1 MLFTFVAQ
9 NGNMNLSYY
18 CFDQKTIIK
27 MNPKDFSN
35 PSSGTSI
42 LTHAGYW
49 AFLPAPLPPD
59 INWSLPLVS
68 ALADAE
74 RDLSK
79 LTTLAG
85 SFPFPRLLIQPFL
98 RREAVLSSRI
108 EGTRATLTDLYAY
121 ESAQISFLEPGNDVR
136 EVYNYVRA
144 LEYGLERVKTL
155 PVSLRLIRE
164 IHAKLMEGVRGG
176 NLTPGEFR
184 RSQNWIGAI
193 GSTPS
198 TAAYVPPPV
207 EEMNLGLDQLEK
219 FIHAGSEIPALVRA
233 GLIHYQFEAIHPFL
247 DGNGRIGRLLMVLL
261 FCEWSLLPQ
270 PLLNL
275 SVYFERYRQEY
286 YDLLLATSQKG
297 SWEAWLRFFLRG
309 VSVQANE
316 SLVRLDRLQ
325 TIRIAYQSLA
335 DAERNARRMEQV
347 LDFLFMQPILSVRQL
362 QTFLGVSFPIAQ
374 RYIDRLVSAGIL
386 QEVTGQ
392 ARNRVFR
399 ANEIFQALE
408 GLA

>member
-1 MLFTFVAQ
+1 M
-9 NGNMNLSYY
+9 
-18 CFDQKTIIK
+18 D
-27 MNPKDFSN
+27 PKNFSSS
-35 PSSGTSI
+35 SSGTPI
-42 LTHAGYW
+42 LTQTGYW
-49 AFLPAPLPPD
+49 AFLPAPLAPV
-59 INWSLPLVS
+59 ITWSLPLVS

-79 LTTLAG
+79 LTTMAG
-85 SFPFPRLLIQPFL
+85 SFPFPRLLIQPFV

-121 ESAQISFLEPGNDVR
+121 ESAQLSFLEPGNDVR

-164 IHAKLMEGVRGG
+164 IHAKLMDGVRGG

-184 RSQNWIGAI
+184 RSQNWIGSI

-207 EEMNLGLDQLEK
+207 DEMNAGLDQLEK

-233 GLIHYQFEAIHPFL
+233 GLVHYQFEAIHPFL
-247 DGNGRIGRLLMVLL
+247 DGNGRIGRLLMILL
-261 FCEWSLLPQ
+261 LSEWNLLPQ

-286 YDLLLATSQKG
+286 YDLQLAVSQKG
-297 SWEAWLRFFLRG
+297 NWESWLRFFLRG
-309 VSVQANE
+309 VSVQA
-316 SLVRLDRLQ
+316 SDSVVRLNRLQ
-325 TIRIAYQSLA
+325 TMRTIYQAIA
-335 DAERNARRMEQV
+335 DTERNRMRMEQV
-347 LDFLFMQPILSVRQL
+347 LDFLFMQPVLSVRQL
-362 QTFLGVSFPIAQ
+362 QTFLNVSFPIAQ
-374 RYIDRLVSAGIL
+374 RYIDRLVDAGVL

-392 ARNRVFR
+392 SRNRIFR

-408 GLA
+408 GLE

>member
-1 MLFTFVAQ
+1 M
-9 NGNMNLSYY
+9 
-18 CFDQKTIIK
+18 D
-27 MNPKDFSN
+27 PKNFSS
-35 PSSGTSI
+35 PSSGTPI
-42 LTHAGYW
+42 LTQTGYW
-49 AFLPAPLPPD
+49 ASLPATLPPV
-59 INWSLPLVS
+59 ITWSLPLVS

-79 LTTLAG
+79 LTTMAG
-85 SFPFPRLLIQPFL
+85 SFPFLRLLIQPFV

-108 EGTRATLTDLYAY
+108 EGTHATLTDLYAY
-121 ESAQISFLEPGNDVR
+121 ESAQLSFLEPGNDVR

-144 LEYGLERVKTL
+144 LEYGVERVKTL

-164 IHAKLMEGVRGG
+164 IHAKLMDGVRGG

-184 RSQNWIGAI
+184 RSQNWIGSI

-207 EEMNLGLDQLEK
+207 DEMNTGLDQLEK

-233 GLIHYQFEAIHPFL
+233 GLVHYQFEAIHPFL
-247 DGNGRIGRLLMVLL
+247 DGNGRIGRLLMILL
-261 FCEWSLLPQ
+261 FCEWNLLSQ

-286 YDLLLATSQKG
+286 YDLLLAVSKKG
-297 SWEAWLRFFLRG
+297 NWETWLRFFLRG
-309 VSVQANE
+309 VSAQAND
-316 SLVRLDRLQ
+316 SVVRLNRLQ
-325 TIRIAYQSLA
+325 TMRTNYQAIADS
-335 DAERNARRMEQV
+335 ERNRLRMKQV
-347 LDFLFMQPILSVRQL
+347 LDFLFMQPVLSVRQL
-362 QTFLGVSFPIAQ
+362 QTFLNVSFPIAQ
-374 RYIDRLVSAGIL
+374 RYIDRLVDAGVL

-392 ARNRVFR
+392 SRNRIFR

-408 GLA
+408 GLE

>member
-1 MLFTFVAQ
+1 M
-9 NGNMNLSYY
+9 
-18 CFDQKTIIK
+18 D
-27 MNPKDFSN
+27 PKNFSS
-35 PSSGTSI
+35 PSSGIPI
-42 LTHAGYW
+42 LTQTDYW
-49 AFLPAPLPPD
+49 AFLPAPLPPV
-59 INWSLPLVS
+59 ITWSLPLVS

-79 LTTLAG
+79 LTTMAG
-85 SFPFPRLLIQPFL
+85 SFPFPRLLIQPFV

-121 ESAQISFLEPGNDVR
+121 ESAQLSFLEPGNDVR

-164 IHAKLMEGVRGG
+164 IHAKLMGGVRGG

-184 RSQNWIGAI
+184 RSDLPTKSNWIGSI
-193 GSTPS
+193 GSTPA
-198 TAAYVPPPV
+198 TAAYIPPPV
-207 EEMNLGLDQLEK
+207 DEMNAGLDQLEK

-233 GLIHYQFEAIHPFL
+233 GLVHYQFEAIHPFL
-247 DGNGRIGRLLMVLL
+247 DGNGRIGRLLMILL
-261 FCEWSLLPQ
+261 LSEWNLLPQ

-286 YDLLLATSQKG
+286 YDLLLSVSQKG
-297 SWEAWLRFFLRG
+297 NWESWLRFFLRG
-309 VSVQANE
+309 VSVQA
-316 SLVRLDRLQ
+316 SDSVVRLNRLQ
-325 TIRIAYQSLA
+325 TIRTTYQAIA
-335 DAERNARRMEQV
+335 DTERNRIRMEQV
-347 LDFLFMQPILSVRQL
+347 LDFLFMQPVLSVRQL
-362 QTFLGVSFPIAQ
+362 QTFLNVSFPIAQ
-374 RYIDRLVSAGIL
+374 RYIDRLVDAGVL

-392 ARNRVFR
+392 SRNRIFR

-408 GLA
+408 GLE

>member
-1 MLFTFVAQ
+1 M
-9 NGNMNLSYY
+9 
-18 CFDQKTIIK
+18 D
-27 MNPKDFSN
+27 PKNFSS
-35 PSSGTSI
+35 PLSGTPI
-42 LTHAGYW
+42 LTQTGYW
-49 AFLPAPLPPD
+49 AFLPAALPPV
-59 INWSLPLVS
+59 ITWSLPLVS

-79 LTTLAG
+79 LTTMAG
-85 SFPFPRLLIQPFL
+85 SFPFPRLLIQPFV

-121 ESAQISFLEPGNDVR
+121 ESAQLSFLEPGNDVR

-164 IHAKLMEGVRGG
+164 IHAKLMDGVRGG

-184 RSQNWIGAI
+184 RSDLLSKSNWIGSI

-207 EEMNLGLDQLEK
+207 DEMNSGLDQLEK

-233 GLIHYQFEAIHPFL
+233 GLVHYQFEAIHPFL
-247 DGNGRIGRLLMVLL
+247 DGNGRIGRLLMILL
-261 FCEWSLLPQ
+261 LGEWNLLSQ

-286 YDLLLATSQKG
+286 YDLLLAVSQKG
-297 SWEAWLRFFLRG
+297 NWESWLRFFLRG
-309 VSVQANE
+309 VSVQA
-316 SLVRLDRLQ
+316 SDSVVRLNRLQ
-325 TIRIAYQSLA
+325 TMRTIYQAIA
-335 DAERNARRMEQV
+335 DTERNRMRMEQV
-347 LDFLFMQPILSVRQL
+347 LDFLFMQPVLSVRQL
-362 QTFLGVSFPIAQ
+362 QTFLNVSFPIAQ
-374 RYIDRLVSAGIL
+374 RYIDRLVDAGVL

-392 ARNRVFR
+392 SRNRIFR

-408 GLA
+408 GLE